1 MSKGNQPIT
10 TYSICNRLS
19 GEYATVESAL
29 IGMGFPQKEA
39 EKLAR
44 EYDPKTKSL
53 YMEISPALLMVQC
66 INGKFRNYEGVVLN
80 NPDLK
85 AVELFAHVV
94 GRLLEMSGKPNGVKI
109 VASIP
114 KSAIQ

>member
-80 NPDLK
+80 NPDKK
-85 AVELFAHVV
+85 AVEFFTQAMN
-94 GRLLEMSGKPNGVKI
+94 RMFEMSGNPNRVMI

-114 KSAIQ
+114 KSAVQ